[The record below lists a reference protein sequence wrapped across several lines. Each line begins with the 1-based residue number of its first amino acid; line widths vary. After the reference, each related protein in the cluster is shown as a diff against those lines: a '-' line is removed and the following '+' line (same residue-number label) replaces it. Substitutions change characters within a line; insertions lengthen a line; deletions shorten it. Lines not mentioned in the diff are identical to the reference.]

1 MGPTLICVSLPLVSV
16 MPTYNPPLKDMRFVL
31 REVLDFD
38 QHYATLPGAS
48 EATPDTVDAI
58 LEEGAKFARD
68 VLSPLNAVGDSE
80 GCTWTDGEV
89 TTPTGFREAYQQYVD
104 AGWPSMVQSEELGG
118 QGLPE
123 SLGTILSE
131 MNGTANWSW
140 AMYPGL
146 SHGAMNTLA
155 AHGTEEQQQ
164 AYLTKL
170 VSGEWTGTMCL
181 TESHCGTDLGLLKTR
196 AEPNDDGSFSITGQK
211 IFISAGEHD
220 MADNIVHIVLAR
232 LPGAPKGTRGI
243 SLFIVPKFN
252 LDADGNVGERNPVKC
267 GSIEHK
273 MGIHGN
279 ATCVLNFDGAKG
291 FLIGP
296 PNRGLNCMFT
306 FMNTA
311 RIGTATQGL
320 AHAELAFQGSL
331 AYARD
336 RLQMRSLS
344 GAAFPDKAADPI
356 IVHPDVRRMLL
367 TQKALAEGG
376 RMFLYRCA
384 QLVDIAHQGA
394 TDEDRATAEQ
404 ELALLTPIAK
414 AFMTETGFEA
424 ANLGLQCF
432 GGHGYINEW
441 GMEQNVRDARIAMIY
456 EGTTGVQAIDLL
468 GRKVLGSQGALL
480 QAYTKQI
487 HKFCKANADE
497 PRMNRFIRPLS
508 QVNNEWGDLTR
519 KIGMAALQDKEE
531 AGAASVDYLMYSGYI
546 VLAYFWAQA
555 AVAAHRQL
563 EAGEGDTVFLEAKLF
578 TARFYMER
586 LLPKT
591 RSLAATMLSGADN
604 LMDLD
609 EEHFAF

>member
-1 MGPTLICVSLPLVSV
+1 

-68 VLSPLNAVGDSE
+68 VLSPLNAIGDTE
-80 GCTWTDGEV
+80 GCTWSDGNV
-89 TTPTGFREAYQQYVD
+89 KTPTGFREAYAQYVD
-104 AGWPSMVQSEELGG
+104 AGWPSMIQSEELGG

-123 SLGTILSE
+123 SLGTVLSE

-155 AHGTEEQQQ
+155 AHGTDEQQQ

-196 AEPNDDGSFSITGQK
+196 AEPNDDGSYAITGQK

-232 LPGAPKGTRGI
+232 LPGAPAGTRGI
-243 SLFIVPKFN
+243 SLFIVPKFS
-252 LDADGNVGERNPVKC
+252 LDAQGDAGERNPVNC

-291 FLIGP
+291 FLIGQ

-336 RLQMRSLS
+336 RLQMRSLT

-384 QLVDIAHQGA
+384 KLVDVAHQGA
-394 TDEDRATAEQ
+394 TEEARATAEQ

-441 GMEQNVRDARIAMIY
+441 GMEQNVRDARIATIY
-456 EGTTGVQAIDLL
+456 EGTTGIQAIDLL

-480 QAYTKQI
+480 KAYTKQV
-487 HKFCKANADE
+487 HTFCKANADE

-508 QVNNEWGDLTR
+508 QLNKEWGDLTR

-546 VLAYFWAQA
+546 VLGYFWAQA

-563 EAGEGDTVFLEAKLF
+563 DAGEGDTVFLEAKLF

-586 LLPKT
+586 LLPRT
-591 RSLAATMLSGADN
+591 RTLAATMLSGADN

-609 EEHFAF
+609 EAHFAF